1 MLVAEEGLEPTIND
15 FKGRRT
21 TLCYSALIKEVVM
34 KDSNDRP
41 VIQRIFFNA
50 DGSPNVIGIIAGL
63 ISLAF
68 ISAICSFFT

>member
-1 MLVAEEGLEPTIND
+1 MGLEPTTDD
-15 FKGRRT
+15 FKGRCA
-21 TLCYSALIKEVVM
+21 TLRYSAIIKEVVM
-34 KDSNDRP
+34 TDSNDRP